1 VPIAADSA
9 RCTSRIRN
17 RTAARLLR
25 GKRAAR
31 ARLSLLLA
39 LLTIG
44 AVIGDGRSL
53 GPPLTEPLAMAQA
66 APSFHGMLRYRDS
79 SRWGQA
85 VSLAVAQ
92 WNAAN
97 VGVTFKLATGTGCGE
112 VCIVSNPSAI
122 ADAASHDT
130 PSSRRAAFTSHVGI
144 RPGEQVTITLGTPP
158 PDPLAPSGADVRLI
172 VHELGHALGVT
183 HDGASCS
190 VMNRDPQWLPDC
202 HRVGWFVSNGR
213 AMCGPTLRDA
223 RRAAHIWDGRGAA
236 FDRYCTAATSRDEGR
251 EQTEYVRQNIAQI
264 TDRALLNV
272 EEPTLNRPG

>member
-1 VPIAADSA
+1 MSIAADSA
-9 RCTSRIRN
+9 RCRSRIRN
-17 RTAARLLR
+17 RTAARVLR

-44 AVIGDGRSL
+44 AVIGDGRKL

-66 APSFHGMLRYRDS
+66 ASSFHGVLRYRDS
-79 SRWGQA
+79 SGWGHA

-97 VGVTFKLATGTGCGE
+97 VGVTFKPATGTGCGE

-122 ADAASHDT
+122 ADAASHDPPT
-130 PSSRRAAFTSHVGI
+130 SRRVAFISHVGI
-144 RPGEQVTITLGTPP
+144 MPGEHVTITLGTPP
-158 PDPLAPSGADVRLI
+158 PDLLAPSGSDVRLI
-172 VHELGHALGVT
+172 VHELGHALGLT
-183 HDGASCS
+183 HDAASCS
-190 VMNRDPQWLPDC
+190 VMNRDSQVLPDC

-223 RRAAHIWDGRGAA
+223 RRAAHIWGGRGAA
-236 FDRYCTAATSRDEGR
+236 FDPYATGATSLDKGR

-272 EEPTLNRPG
+272 DERTLNRPG